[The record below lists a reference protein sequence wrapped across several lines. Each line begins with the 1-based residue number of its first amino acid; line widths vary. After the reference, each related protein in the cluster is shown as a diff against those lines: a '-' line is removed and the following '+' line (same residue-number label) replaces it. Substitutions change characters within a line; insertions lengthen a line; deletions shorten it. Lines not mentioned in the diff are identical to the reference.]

1 MTGLL
6 DATDLAT
13 LRTDLEALLPDT
25 CTINYVTRT
34 ADGAGGWTE
43 ATTARGT
50 SIACRIMPMQF
61 GAFAGISADQ
71 LKEGRAWVLSV
82 ANDQT
87 VEIDDQVVVGS
98 NTYHVKQL
106 NTDESEI
113 GLTRAYLERL
123 A

>member
-6 DATDLAT
+6 DATDLAA
-13 LRTDLEALLPDT
+13 LRTELNALLPGT

-50 SIACRIMPMQF
+50 AIACRIMPMSGGF
-61 GAFAGISADQ
+61 GGVSAEQ

-87 VEIDDQVVVGS
+87 VAIDDQIVVGS
-98 NTYHVKQL
+98 NTYHVRQL

-123 A
+123 E